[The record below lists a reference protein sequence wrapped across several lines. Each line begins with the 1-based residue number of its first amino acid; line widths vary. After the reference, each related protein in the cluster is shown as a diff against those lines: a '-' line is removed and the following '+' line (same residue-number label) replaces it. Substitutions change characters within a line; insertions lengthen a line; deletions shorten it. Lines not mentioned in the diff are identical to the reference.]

1 MEQTVLGFF
10 EDNAAAQRAADELIK
25 AGFSSSQIDI
35 AMPEGTDEEVG
46 DEHTEESGITRFFK
60 SLFGEG
66 ESADRYASVSRGF
79 AMVTVHTKSE
89 QEAEEAADVMD
100 DCGAV
105 DIDEHN
111 DEESGRPLR
120 GEQQGTPRSG
130 EERGDFSIHN
140 DMQNNSEG
148 YRDDERYAQRQRS
161 RIVERPVDNGA
172 HRQTLRDE
180 QNPVDSVTSAPALE
194 LFKEGEIELTEHKE
208 VPVVKKEARVVEE
221 IELKKVVENREETV
235 HDSVRET
242 KVDIDRLGA
251 QNQDYNKG
259 LTESSPEK
267 NKHRPGSDSI
277 NRNETN
283 SEKEDW
289 ERRSS
294 GDPLFGG

>member
-25 AGFSSSQIDI
+25 AGFNRSQIDI
-35 AMPEGTDEEVG
+35 AMPEGTDEEVR
-46 DEHTEESGITRFFK
+46 DEQTEESGITRFFK

-66 ESADRYASVSRGF
+66 ESADRYANVSRGF

-105 DIDEHN
+105 DIDEHEE
-111 DEESGRPLR
+111 EESGRPMR
-120 GEQQGTPRSG
+120 GNQPGAPRSG
-130 EERGDFSIHN
+130 EERSDIANRN
-140 DMQNNSEG
+140 DMQDNAEDFRTNEK
-148 YRDDERYAQRQRS
+148 YAQRQRS
-161 RIVERPVDNGA
+161 RIVDRPVEDGA
-172 HRQTLRDE
+172 RMHQARDE
-180 QNPVDSVTSAPALE
+180 QNAIDSAASAPALE

-221 IELKKVVENREETV
+221 IELKKVVEDREETV
-235 HDSVRET
+235 RDSVRET
-242 KVDIDRLGA
+242 KVDINRIDV

-259 LTESSPEK
+259 LTESRPERNK
-267 NKHRPGSDSI
+267 NSTGVEGI
-277 NRNETN
+277 NKNEIN

-289 ERRSS
+289 EKRSS